1 VDIDLQGSAIRT
13 MKLAFLFAPLS
24 AAALMLFATVAAAQ
38 NRQPENPF
46 PAGGFKLP
54 AGFPQDFSPDRFFEQ
69 FFGGAGND
77 LEDDA
82 ALAEVEVSLE
92 EEARLGQQ
100 GVDGLKK
107 QLAQKKI
114 KLLEKG
120 QEVQYLARLVET
132 IRPQM
137 KQAIRYK
144 KLHVYL
150 ADMDDPDAYTL
161 PGGHIFFSRG
171 LLEVAGCE
179 AALVCVAGHELSHL
193 DRGHLLRRTKQWKL
207 AQERMTS
214 APKDF
219 SLDKMMQM
227 NSAMFQLFRR
237 PFGPEEEL
245 EADRD
250 GITWAYRAGYD
261 PRALTAIYQ
270 AFEAAGKNP
279 PEFMP
284 AFFRTHPLTA
294 ERRENL
300 TQTYADLQA
309 AEPKATLYLGGENL
323 ARRLTRAQRE
333 FPE

>member
-1 VDIDLQGSAIRT
+1 MKPAIR
-13 MKLAFLFAPLS
+13 FAPLA
-24 AAALMLFATVAAAQ
+24 AAALLLFVSSAAGQ
-38 NRQPENPF
+38 NRRPENPF
-46 PAGGFKLP
+46 PPGGFKFP
-54 AGFPQDFSPDRFFEQ
+54 AGFPEEFSPDKFFDQ
-69 FFGGAGND
+69 FFGQGGAGLDN
-77 LEDDA
+77 DA
-82 ALAEVEVSLE
+82 ALAEVEVTPE
-92 EEARLGQQ
+92 EESRIGQQ
-100 GVDGLKK
+100 GVDDLKK
-107 QLAQKKI
+107 RLAQKKI
-114 KLLEKG
+114 KLLDKG
-120 QEVQYLARLVET
+120 QEIQYLSRLVEL

-137 KQAIRYK
+137 QQANRYR
-144 KLHVYL
+144 KLKVYL

-171 LLEVAGCE
+171 LLDVAGCE

-207 AQERMTS
+207 AQERMAKSSTG
-214 APKDF
+214 DF
-219 SLDKMMQM
+219 SFEKMMQM
-227 NSAMFQLFRR
+227 NSTMMQLFRR

-261 PRALTAIYQ
+261 PRALGEIYR
-270 AFEAAGKNP
+270 AFDAAGKNP

-300 TQTYADLQA
+300 TQTYAELQA
-309 AEPKATLYLGGENL
+309 AEPKARLYLGRENL